1 LERHK
6 IRLPNEIS
14 SRIPSLAKA
23 NKSVTAAAVPGPFGG
38 IQIIFGEPP
47 LAKLRNQIDLLVRHG
62 KATPERAGE
71 NWALLARYVSNV
83 WEMTFSFYEKR
94 YTVVLPSVARDI
106 GLVPK
111 SQSENVIIFVC
122 GEIFEIWS
130 PDAWVALSNSTRLKV
145 GLLEED
151 LQESEAEDSQ

>member
-1 LERHK
+1 
-6 IRLPNEIS
+6 
-14 SRIPSLAKA
+14 
-23 NKSVTAAAVPGPFGG
+23 
-38 IQIIFGEPP
+38 
-47 LAKLRNQIDLLVRHG
+47 
-62 KATPERAGE
+62 
-71 NWALLARYVSNV
+71 
-83 WEMTFSFYEKR
+83 MTFSFYEKR